1 MAMLLPNPVMS
12 PPLFNNV
19 AIPGVCR
26 LVVMMFSS
34 NQFSLDHLILR
45 QDYNFAQYLEG
56 DTPRMNQ
63 TRFRLAILFMIIPST
78 KELR

>member
-1 MAMLLPNPVMS
+1 MVMLLPNTVMS
-12 PPLFNNV
+12 PHLFKKI

-26 LVVMMFSS
+26 LVVMMFLSI
-34 NQFSLDHLILR
+34 QFSLDYLILR

-63 TRFRLAILFMIIPST
+63 SIFI
-78 KELR
+78 